1 MATPSRKR
9 FFQLI
14 FAGVVLFVVG
24 IFALSV
30 AYSMY
35 KAYKA
40 SLPPDPDRAFPY
52 QEIRIGVDASFP
64 PFAVDNGESV
74 YGLDI
79 DLGYAI
85 GEQIGFPV
93 QFVNMGFDG
102 LYDSVIANQVD
113 IVISALRVDPSRMA
127 EVRYTQHYFDDGLVL
142 VTLADSP
149 ITMMEFM
156 EGYRIAYEFGSIAD
170 AEVRIW
176 EQRIGRMEHKPYELP
191 QFALDA
197 VRLEHADA
205 ALVDAT
211 SYRLYLREN
220 PNWEA
225 QHRYITQE
233 VYAVAVRIDRLDT
246 WKMVNFAIQSLKES
260 GELDRIIADWL

>member
-1 MATPSRKR
+1 MATPSRRKL
-9 FFQLI
+9 FKLI
-14 FAGVVLFVVG
+14 FAGVILFVIG

-40 SLPPDPDRAFPY
+40 SLPPDPDIAFPY

-64 PFAVDNGESV
+64 PFAVDNGESM

-79 DLGYAI
+79 DLGNAI

-93 QFVNMGFDG
+93 RFVNMGFDG
-102 LYDSVIANQVD
+102 LYDSVIADQVD
-113 IVISALRVDPSRMA
+113 IVISALRIDPSRMA

-142 VTLADSP
+142 VTLTESP

-156 EGYRIAYEFGSIAD
+156 EGYRIAYEFGSLAD

-176 EQRIGRMEHKPYELP
+176 EQRIGHMEHRPYELP
-191 QFALDA
+191 QYALDA

-211 SYRLYLREN
+211 SYLLYLREHPDWN
-220 PNWEA
+220 SK
-225 QHRYITQE
+225 QRYITHE
-233 VYAVAVRIDRLDT
+233 VYAVATRIDRLDT

-260 GELDRIIADWL
+260 GELAKIIADWL